1 VKLNFEAMFAG
12 VSAAGKAGQAGQ
24 TGQAG
29 KNGQIGQAGQAASEF
44 SALLDAIRAG
54 KVAHKFS
61 EAMPQVAPEA
71 EGDATPH
78 QTAPQAA
85 GEIRA
90 RLGAAKRG
98 HAPTQTP
105 SENLQSGPALAQAA
119 PRTSEGHPAPTQTPF
134 SPLRT
139 DLRPPHPSIGPVESD
154 LALTQTLVEDVQSSP
169 APTQT
174 ADLAL
179 ERHPAPT
186 QTPFSPLRTDLRP
199 PHPPIGPVESDL
211 ALTQTPVED
220 VQSSPAPTQ
229 TADLAL
235 EGHPAPTQA
244 PTPDVDSDLALAQT
258 ADAPGPAPHTADP
271 DQFSDALKNLPI
283 PPEATPQQPAA
294 APVDAADVQVV
305 AEPAETPREPLPAQ
319 KETFLRV
326 SDRQLQWPK
335 TEQKARPDAMPLA
348 NVAGEVEAEQQLS
361 KPQPSKP
368 QASKQAAETREDAM
382 QTAETQQTKPNTEKT
397 SAAAQSAS
405 ESTQQQPQSQQQ
417 PQQNQHNQHN
427 QHNKLPLP
435 GLERMMQN
443 LPRGQ
448 AQAPQAPVASR
459 FDAPLVA
466 PEAMAE
472 RIRIATTRDG
482 GEARFAVDTPDGRQ
496 IEVELKVRNSTA
508 ELTLRGESDEM
519 LRHMERTAK
528 ELTRALRDSGLQTGS
543 VSVESQSPQT
553 GQGRDG
559 RKEAHNPSGHKATSG
574 APGEGR
580 EAGDGAPSAPRKN
593 HDGLVYVVA

>member
-1 VKLNFEAMFAG
+1 MKLNFEAMFAG
-12 VSAAGKAGQAGQ
+12 VSAAGKAGKAGQAGQ

-29 KNGQIGQAGQAASEF
+29 QAGKASPAASEF

-61 EAMPQVAPEA
+61 ETMPQAAPEA

-105 SENLQSGPALAQAA
+105 HALGPATRAGSPASNGL
-119 PRTSEGHPAPTQTPF
+119 PRPPSEADLPGLVATTRAGSPASNGLPRPPLEADLPGLVTQTHAPAN
-134 SPLRT
+134 RA
-139 DLRPPHPSIGPVESD
+139 G
-154 LALTQTLVEDVQSSP
+154 SP
-169 APTQT
+169 ASNELAAKAHAPVTRAGSPASNGLAHPPLE
-174 ADLAL
+174 ADLPGLVTHTHA
-179 ERHPAPT
+179 PAN
-186 QTPFSPLRTDLRP
+186 RA
-199 PHPPIGPVESDL
+199 G
-211 ALTQTPVED
+211 
-220 VQSSPAPTQ
+220 SPASEELVAET
-229 TADLAL
+229 
-235 EGHPAPTQA
+235 
-244 PTPDVDSDLALAQT
+244 
-258 ADAPGPAPHTADP
+258 PHTADP

-319 KETFLRV
+319 KESFLRV

-335 TEQKARPDAMPLA
+335 TEQKARPDAMPQA
-348 NVAGEVEAEQQLS
+348 NVAGDGEAAPQLS
-361 KPQPSKP
+361 EQQPSKP

-382 QTAETQQTKPNTEKT
+382 QTAETQQTKPQTEKT
-397 SAAAQSAS
+397 SATAQSAS
-405 ESTQQQPQSQQQ
+405 ESTQQQHSQQQ
-417 PQQNQHNQHN
+417 PQQNQHN